1 MAEDVNPSN
10 AGKGPPRLI
19 PLEDFFRSPA
29 KTDFQLSPNGE
40 FVAYLQ
46 PWQGRLNVYVQ
57 RVDQE
62 GALRITGATNRDI
75 GSFVWANNHRIGYVQ
90 DRGGDENWHMH
101 AVDIDGSNYMEL
113 TPFEGVQVQLVD
125 KLEDDDEHLLVAMN
139 HRSRRMFDVYRLN
152 VNSGRLEMVAENP
165 SSVTHWLA
173 DNQGKVRAAL
183 ATHANI
189 ALLYRRT
196 ESDPFKTVLTTD
208 FKESVWP
215 LFFTF
220 DDKDLYVSSNIGR
233 DRKAIYRYDAENGV
247 PLDLIYEHQHVDV
260 TELLRSKKRRV
271 ITGVSFFTDKR
282 RYHFFDNQWE
292 EHHRMLEQNLPGY
305 EVVVADM
312 NKDETKALVR
322 ICSDKCAGAYYC
334 WDLISGDFKRL
345 AHMSPWL
352 HEDEMA
358 DMKPIQYQSRDGL
371 TIHGY
376 LTLPKGIEPKKLPV
390 VINPHGGPSTR
401 NFWEF
406 NPEVQFLANRGLAVL
421 QPNFRGST
429 GYGKAFWQASFKEW
443 GRKMQDDISDGVRWL
458 IGQGIADPKR
468 VGIYGIS
475 YGGYATL
482 AGLAFTPDLY
492 ACGVDFVGVSNLFTF
507 LDSLPPYWE
516 TLRHLLNEKIG
527 DPEKDKEL
535 LKAVSPLFHAD
546 KIRSPLLVAQ
556 GANDPRVK
564 KTEADQIVEAL
575 KDRGVEVTYM
585 VKDNEGHGF
594 QNEEN
599 RFDFYRA
606 MEEFLGKHLGSK
618 VDIRK

>member
-1 MAEDVNPSN
+1 MAQEVNSSS
-10 AGKGPPRLI
+10 AAKGARLI

-29 KTDFQLSPNGE
+29 KTDFQLSPDGE

-46 PWQGRLNVYVQ
+46 PWRGRLNVYIQ
-57 RVDQE
+57 RLGQE
-62 GALRITGATNRDI
+62 EAIRITGATNRDI
-75 GSFVWANNHRIGYVQ
+75 ASFVWANNHRIGYVQ
-90 DRGGDENWHMH
+90 DKGGDENYHVR

-125 KLEDDDEHLLVAMN
+125 KLEDDDEHLLIAMN
-139 HRSRRMFDVYRLN
+139 QRSPRMFDVYRLN
-152 VNSGRLEMVAENP
+152 VNTGRLEVVAENP
-165 SSVTHWLA
+165 GSVTHWLA
-173 DNQGKVRAAL
+173 DNQGRVRAAL
-183 ATHANI
+183 ATAANT

-208 FKESVWP
+208 FKESIWP

-220 DDKDLYVSSNIGR
+220 DNKYLYVSSNIGR
-233 DRKAIYRYDAENGV
+233 DKRAIYRYDVENGV
-247 PLDLIYEHQHVDV
+247 HLDLIYEHPHVDV
-260 TELLRSKKRRV
+260 TELLRSKRRRV
-271 ITGVSFFTDKR
+271 ISGVSFFTDKR
-282 RYHFFDNQWE
+282 RYHFFDEQRE
-292 EHHRMLEQNLPGY
+292 ALQRMLEQKLPGY

-322 ICSDKCAGAYYC
+322 TCSDKSPGAYYYC
-334 WDLISGDFKRL
+334 DLNSGDFKKL
-345 AHMSPWL
+345 ADISPWL

-358 DMKPIQYQSRDGL
+358 DMKPIQYPSRDGL

-376 LTLPKGIEPKKLPV
+376 LTLPKGVEPKKLPV
-390 VINPHGGPSTR
+390 VINPHGGPSKR

-406 NPEVQFLANRGLAVL
+406 DPEVQFLANRGLAVL

-443 GRKMQDDISDGVRWL
+443 GRKMQDDISDGVHWL
-458 IGQGIADPKR
+458 IRQGIADPKR

-492 ACGVDFVGVSNLFTF
+492 ACGVDYVGVSNLFTF
-507 LDSLPPYWE
+507 LGSLPPYWE
-516 TLRHLLNEKIG
+516 PLRQLLNEKIG
-527 DPEKDKEL
+527 DPEKDKEF
-535 LKAVSPLFHAD
+535 LKDVSPLFHAD

-564 KTEADQIVEAL
+564 KTEADQIVQAL

-585 VKDNEGHGF
+585 VKENEGHGF
-594 QNEEN
+594 RNEEN

-618 VDIRK
+618 VENRK